1 MRFAHR
7 WRLANRRTV
16 IRLINSGSAASSG
29 MPFDLLLR
37 SLHPKDLMPIRRQH
51 LWLYPIDW
59 RELSASIRFRRAK
72 GRCEHCDGRWWD
84 EERQTWR
91 NGQGRPVALLQA
103 PGSITEA
110 RTTRVILATAHLQ
123 QPPAEPSPRFASG
136 VTFCMTAK
144 STGAGGG
151 SCIGCGG
158 PWATCSR
165 GHTGRYRTAVAYPAA
180 LRL

>member
-110 RTTRVILATAHLQ
+110 RTIGDRAPPTTA
-123 QPPAEPSPRFASG
+123 
-136 VTFCMTAK
+136 
-144 STGAGGG
+144 
-151 SCIGCGG
+151 
-158 PWATCSR
+158 R
-165 GHTGRYRTAVAYPAA
+165 GTLAA
-180 LRL
+180 LCQRCHILHDGEEHRRRRWLMYRMRRALGDLFTGPYR